1 MFFTHTPPIIY
12 FKNSNFAPCFYFCF
26 MVRTDKFH
34 KWLPLVIL
42 TVAGFTFNTSELIP
56 IGLLSDIA
64 ADFGVTEAHAG
75 LLITIYAWVVALLSL
90 PLTLYFS
97 RVNFRTL
104 MLWIVGI
111 FLVSHIGSILS
122 QGFWTLMASRIGVA
136 CAHSIFWSI
145 APPMAVAVTPG
156 KDRSTA
162 LSAMVAGGGIALV
175 AGLPLGRVLGLIAG
189 WRVTF
194 AALGILAALIFIGLY
209 RTLPSLPQSDASE
222 SRKDILKDVLRSRPL
237 LIIYLITAVIVTGHY
252 TGYSYIEPFM
262 YRIARMPEQ
271 AITLTLCLFGIA
283 GLFGSYIMS
292 RYFRKYP
299 RRIIMCA
306 CFGLPIIMILLLP
319 ASWVHPGLLAILC
332 ILWGLAITIYN
343 IAFQNEI
350 IVFAPENS
358 AVAMSIYSG
367 IFNLGI
373 GSGAFVGGIVCEH
386 GAMENIGYIGGSI
399 ALCAAI
405 YALFRLIPRIK
416 I

>member
-1 MFFTHTPPIIY
+1 MTIRY
-12 FKNSNFAPCFYFCF
+12 FIF
-26 MVRTDKFH
+26 MVRLNKFH

-64 ADFGVTEAHAG
+64 ADFGITEARAG

-97 RVNFRTL
+97 RVNFRRL
-104 MLWIVGI
+104 MLCIVAI
-111 FLVSHIGSILS
+111 FFVSHIGSVLA
-122 QGFWTLMASRIGVA
+122 QGYWTLMASRIGVA

-156 KDRSTA
+156 KSRATA

-175 AGLPLGRVLGLIAG
+175 AGLPLGRVLGLVAG

-194 AALGILAALIFIGLY
+194 AALGLLAGLIFIGLY
-209 RTLPSLPQSDASE
+209 LTLPSLPQNDASE
-222 SRKDILKDVLRSRPL
+222 SRKNILKDVLCCRPL
-237 LIIYLITAVIVTGHY
+237 LMIYIITAVIVTGHY

-262 YRIARMPEQ
+262 YRVVHMQEQ
-271 AITLTLCLFGIA
+271 AITLTLSLFGIA
-283 GLFGSYIMS
+283 GLLGSYIMS
-292 RYFRKYP
+292 RYFPKYP
-299 RRIIMCA
+299 RRIILST
-306 CFGLPIIMILLLP
+306 CFGMPVIMLLLLP
-319 ASWVHPGLLAILC
+319 VSWIHPGLLALLC
-332 ILWGLAITIYN
+332 ILWGLAMTLYN

-350 IVFAPENS
+350 ILFSPHNS

-386 GAMENIGYIGGSI
+386 GSMENIGYIGGMI
-399 ALCAAI
+399 ALSAAI
-405 YALFRLIPRIK
+405 YALFRFIPRIK

>member
-1 MFFTHTPPIIY
+1 MTIRY
-12 FKNSNFAPCFYFCF
+12 FIF
-26 MVRTDKFH
+26 MVRLNKFH

-64 ADFGVTEAHAG
+64 ADFGITEARAG

-97 RVNFRTL
+97 RVNFRRL
-104 MLWIVGI
+104 MLWIVAI
-111 FLVSHIGSILS
+111 FFVSHIGSVLA
-122 QGFWTLMASRIGVA
+122 QGYWTLMASRIGVA

-156 KDRSTA
+156 KSRATA

-175 AGLPLGRVLGLIAG
+175 AGLPLGRVLGLVAG

-194 AALGILAALIFIGLY
+194 AALGLLAGLIFIGLY
-209 RTLPSLPQSDASE
+209 LTLPSLPQNDASE
-222 SRKDILKDVLRSRPL
+222 SRKNILKDVLCCRPL
-237 LIIYLITAVIVTGHY
+237 LMIYIITAVIVTGHY

-262 YRIARMPEQ
+262 YRVVHMQEQ
-271 AITLTLCLFGIA
+271 AITLTLSLFGIA
-283 GLFGSYIMS
+283 GLLGSYIMS
-292 RYFRKYP
+292 RYFPKYP
-299 RRIIMCA
+299 RRIILSA
-306 CFGLPIIMILLLP
+306 CFGMPVIMLLLLP
-319 ASWVHPGLLAILC
+319 VSWIHPGLLALLC
-332 ILWGLAITIYN
+332 ILWGLAMTLYN

-350 IVFAPENS
+350 ILFSPHNS

-386 GAMENIGYIGGSI
+386 GSMENIGYIGGMI
-399 ALCAAI
+399 ALSAAI
-405 YALFRLIPRIK
+405 YALFRFIPRMK

>member
-1 MFFTHTPPIIY
+1 MTIRY
-12 FKNSNFAPCFYFCF
+12 FIF
-26 MVRTDKFH
+26 MVRFNKFH

-64 ADFGVTEAHAG
+64 ADFSITEARAG

-97 RVNFRTL
+97 RVNFRKL
-104 MLWIVGI
+104 MLWIVAI
-111 FLVSHIGSILS
+111 FFVSHIGSVLA
-122 QGFWTLMASRIGVA
+122 QGYWTLMASRIGVA

-156 KDRSTA
+156 KSRATA

-175 AGLPLGRVLGLIAG
+175 AGLPLGRVLGLVAG

-194 AALGILAALIFIGLY
+194 AALGLLAGLIFIGLY
-209 RTLPSLPQSDASE
+209 LTLPSLPQNDASE
-222 SRKDILKDVLRSRPL
+222 SRKNILKDVLCCRPL
-237 LIIYLITAVIVTGHY
+237 LMIYIITAVIVTGHY

-262 YRIARMPEQ
+262 YRVVHMQEQ
-271 AITLTLCLFGIA
+271 AITLTLSLFGVA
-283 GLFGSYIMS
+283 GLLGSYIMS
-292 RYFRKYP
+292 RYFPKYP
-299 RRIIMCA
+299 RRIILSA
-306 CFGLPIIMILLLP
+306 CFGMPVIMLLLFP
-319 ASWVHPGLLAILC
+319 VSWIHPGLLALLC
-332 ILWGLAITIYN
+332 ILWGLAMTLYN

-350 IVFAPENS
+350 ILFSPHNS

-386 GAMENIGYIGGSI
+386 GSMENIGYIGGMI
-399 ALCAAI
+399 ALSAAI
-405 YALFRLIPRIK
+405 YALFRFIPRMK

>member
-1 MFFTHTPPIIY
+1 
-12 FKNSNFAPCFYFCF
+12 
-26 MVRTDKFH
+26 MVRLNKFH

-64 ADFGVTEAHAG
+64 ADFGITEARAG

-97 RVNFRTL
+97 RVNFRRL
-104 MLWIVGI
+104 MLCIVAI
-111 FLVSHIGSILS
+111 FFVSHIGSVLA
-122 QGFWTLMASRIGVA
+122 QGYWTLMASRIGVA

-156 KDRSTA
+156 KSRATA

-175 AGLPLGRVLGLIAG
+175 AGLPLGRVLGLVAG

-194 AALGILAALIFIGLY
+194 AALGLLAGLIFIGLY
-209 RTLPSLPQSDASE
+209 LTLPSLPQNDASE
-222 SRKDILKDVLRSRPL
+222 SRKNILKDVLCCRPL
-237 LIIYLITAVIVTGHY
+237 LMIYIITAVIVTGHY
-252 TGYSYIEPFM
+252 TGYTYIEPFM
-262 YRIARMPEQ
+262 YRVVHMQEQ
-271 AITLTLCLFGIA
+271 AITLTLSLFGIA
-283 GLFGSYIMS
+283 GLLGSYIMS
-292 RYFRKYP
+292 RYFPKYP
-299 RRIIMCA
+299 RRIILSA
-306 CFGLPIIMILLLP
+306 CFGMPVIMLLLLP
-319 ASWVHPGLLAILC
+319 VSWIHPGLLALLC
-332 ILWGLAITIYN
+332 ILWGLAMTLYN

-350 IVFAPENS
+350 ILFSPHNS

-386 GAMENIGYIGGSI
+386 GSMENIGYIGGMI
-399 ALCAAI
+399 ALSAAI
-405 YALFRLIPRIK
+405 YALFRFIPRIK

>member
-1 MFFTHTPPIIY
+1 MTIRY
-12 FKNSNFAPCFYFCF
+12 FIF
-26 MVRTDKFH
+26 MVRLNKFH

-64 ADFGVTEAHAG
+64 ADFGITEARAG

-97 RVNFRTL
+97 RVNFRRL
-104 MLWIVGI
+104 MLCIVAI
-111 FLVSHIGSILS
+111 FFVSHIGSVLA
-122 QGFWTLMASRIGVA
+122 QGYWTLMASRIGVA

-156 KDRSTA
+156 KSRATA

-175 AGLPLGRVLGLIAG
+175 AGLPLGRVLGLVAG

-194 AALGILAALIFIGLY
+194 AALGLLAGLIFIGLY
-209 RTLPSLPQSDASE
+209 LTLPSLPQNDASE
-222 SRKDILKDVLRSRPL
+222 SRKNILKDVLCCRPL
-237 LIIYLITAVIVTGHY
+237 LMIYIITAVIVTGHY

-262 YRIARMPEQ
+262 YRVVHMQEQ
-271 AITLTLCLFGIA
+271 AITLTLSLFGIA
-283 GLFGSYIMS
+283 GLLGSYIMS
-292 RYFRKYP
+292 RYFPKYP
-299 RRIIMCA
+299 RRIILSA
-306 CFGLPIIMILLLP
+306 CFGMPVIMLLLLP
-319 ASWVHPGLLAILC
+319 VSWIHPGLLALLC
-332 ILWGLAITIYN
+332 ILWGLAMTLYN

-350 IVFAPENS
+350 ILFSPHNS

-373 GSGAFVGGIVCEH
+373 GSGAFVGGIACEH
-386 GAMENIGYIGGSI
+386 GSMENIGYIGGMI
-399 ALCAAI
+399 ALSAAI
-405 YALFRLIPRIK
+405 YALFRFIPRIK

>member
-1 MFFTHTPPIIY
+1 
-12 FKNSNFAPCFYFCF
+12 
-26 MVRTDKFH
+26 MVRFNKFH

-64 ADFGVTEAHAG
+64 ADFSITEARAG

-97 RVNFRTL
+97 RVNFRRL
-104 MLWIVGI
+104 MLCIVAI
-111 FLVSHIGSILS
+111 FFVSHIGSVLA
-122 QGFWTLMASRIGVA
+122 QGYWTLMASRIGVA

-156 KDRSTA
+156 KSRATA

-175 AGLPLGRVLGLIAG
+175 AGLPLGRVLGLVAG

-194 AALGILAALIFIGLY
+194 AALGLLAGLIFIGLY
-209 RTLPSLPQSDASE
+209 LTLPSLPQNDASE
-222 SRKDILKDVLRSRPL
+222 SRKNILKDVLCCRPL
-237 LIIYLITAVIVTGHY
+237 LMIYIITAVIVTGHY

-262 YRIARMPEQ
+262 YRVVHMQEQ
-271 AITLTLCLFGIA
+271 AITLTLSLFGVA
-283 GLFGSYIMS
+283 GLLGSYIMS
-292 RYFRKYP
+292 RYFPKYP
-299 RRIIMCA
+299 RRIILSA
-306 CFGLPIIMILLLP
+306 CFGMPVIMLLLFP
-319 ASWVHPGLLAILC
+319 VSWIHPGLLALLC
-332 ILWGLAITIYN
+332 ILWGLAMTLYN

-350 IVFAPENS
+350 ILFSPHNS

-386 GAMENIGYIGGSI
+386 GSMENIGYIGGMI
-399 ALCAAI
+399 ALSAAI
-405 YALFRLIPRIK
+405 YALFRFIPRMK

>member
-1 MFFTHTPPIIY
+1 MTIRY
-12 FKNSNFAPCFYFCF
+12 FIF
-26 MVRTDKFH
+26 MVRFNKFH

-64 ADFGVTEAHAG
+64 ADFGITEARAG

-97 RVNFRTL
+97 RVNFRRL
-104 MLWIVGI
+104 MLCIVAI
-111 FLVSHIGSILS
+111 FFVSHIGSVLA
-122 QGFWTLMASRIGVA
+122 QGYWTLMASRIGVA

-156 KDRSTA
+156 KSRATA

-175 AGLPLGRVLGLIAG
+175 AGLPLGRVLGLVAG

-194 AALGILAALIFIGLY
+194 AALGLLAGLIFIGLY
-209 RTLPSLPQSDASE
+209 LTLPSLPQNDASE
-222 SRKDILKDVLRSRPL
+222 SRKNILKDVLCCRPL
-237 LIIYLITAVIVTGHY
+237 LMIYIITAVIVTGHY

-262 YRIARMPEQ
+262 YRVVHMQEQ
-271 AITLTLCLFGIA
+271 AITLTLSLFGVA
-283 GLFGSYIMS
+283 GLLGSYIMS
-292 RYFRKYP
+292 RYFPKYP
-299 RRIIMCA
+299 RRIILSA
-306 CFGLPIIMILLLP
+306 CFGMPVIMLLLFP
-319 ASWVHPGLLAILC
+319 VSWIHPGLLALLC
-332 ILWGLAITIYN
+332 ILWGLAMTLYN

-350 IVFAPENS
+350 ILFSPHNS

-386 GAMENIGYIGGSI
+386 GSMENIGYIGGMI
-399 ALCAAI
+399 ALSAAI
-405 YALFRLIPRIK
+405 YALFRFIPRMK

>member
-1 MFFTHTPPIIY
+1 MTIRY
-12 FKNSNFAPCFYFCF
+12 FIF
-26 MVRTDKFH
+26 MVRFNKFH

-64 ADFGVTEAHAG
+64 ADFSITEARAG

-97 RVNFRTL
+97 RVNFRRL
-104 MLWIVGI
+104 MLCIVAI
-111 FLVSHIGSILS
+111 FFVSHIGSVLA
-122 QGFWTLMASRIGVA
+122 QGYWTLMASRIGVA

-156 KDRSTA
+156 KSRATA

-175 AGLPLGRVLGLIAG
+175 AGLPLGRVLGLVAG

-194 AALGILAALIFIGLY
+194 AALGLLAGLIFIGLY
-209 RTLPSLPQSDASE
+209 LTLPSLPQNDASE
-222 SRKDILKDVLRSRPL
+222 SRKNILKDVLCCRPL
-237 LIIYLITAVIVTGHY
+237 LMIYIITAVIVTGHY

-262 YRIARMPEQ
+262 YRVVHMQEQ
-271 AITLTLCLFGIA
+271 AITLTLSLFGVA
-283 GLFGSYIMS
+283 GLLGSYIMS
-292 RYFRKYP
+292 RYFPKYP
-299 RRIIMCA
+299 RRIILSA
-306 CFGLPIIMILLLP
+306 CFGMPVIMLLLFP
-319 ASWVHPGLLAILC
+319 VSWIHPGLLALLC
-332 ILWGLAITIYN
+332 ILWGLAMTLYN

-350 IVFAPENS
+350 ILFSPHNS

-386 GAMENIGYIGGSI
+386 GSMENIGYIGGMI
-399 ALCAAI
+399 ALSAAI
-405 YALFRLIPRIK
+405 YALFRFIPRMK

>member
-1 MFFTHTPPIIY
+1 MTIRY
-12 FKNSNFAPCFYFCF
+12 FIF
-26 MVRTDKFH
+26 MVRFNKFH

-64 ADFGVTEAHAG
+64 ADFGITEARAG

-97 RVNFRTL
+97 RVNFRRL
-104 MLWIVGI
+104 MLCIVAI
-111 FLVSHIGSILS
+111 FFVSHIGSVLA
-122 QGFWTLMASRIGVA
+122 QGYWTLMASRIGVA

-156 KDRSTA
+156 KSRATA

-175 AGLPLGRVLGLIAG
+175 AGLPLGRVLGLVAG

-194 AALGILAALIFIGLY
+194 AALGLLAGLIFIGLY
-209 RTLPSLPQSDASE
+209 LTLPSLPQNDASE
-222 SRKDILKDVLRSRPL
+222 SRKNILKDVLCCRPL
-237 LIIYLITAVIVTGHY
+237 LMIYIITAVIVTGHY

-262 YRIARMPEQ
+262 YRVVHMQEQ
-271 AITLTLCLFGIA
+271 AITLTLSLFGVA
-283 GLFGSYIMS
+283 GLLGSYIMS
-292 RYFRKYP
+292 RYFPKYP
-299 RRIIMCA
+299 RRIILSA
-306 CFGLPIIMILLLP
+306 CFGMPVIMLLLLP
-319 ASWVHPGLLAILC
+319 VSWIHPGLLALLC
-332 ILWGLAITIYN
+332 ILWGLAMTLYN

-350 IVFAPENS
+350 ILFSPHNS

-386 GAMENIGYIGGSI
+386 GSMENIGYIGGMI
-399 ALCAAI
+399 ALSAAI
-405 YALFRLIPRIK
+405 YALFRFIPRMK

>member
-1 MFFTHTPPIIY
+1 MTIRY
-12 FKNSNFAPCFYFCF
+12 FIF
-26 MVRTDKFH
+26 MVRLNKFH

-64 ADFGVTEAHAG
+64 ADFGITEARAG

-97 RVNFRTL
+97 RVNFRRL
-104 MLWIVGI
+104 MLCIVAI
-111 FLVSHIGSILS
+111 FFVSHIGSVLA
-122 QGFWTLMASRIGVA
+122 QGYWTLMASRVGVA

-156 KDRSTA
+156 KSRATA

-175 AGLPLGRVLGLIAG
+175 AGLPLGRVLGLVAG

-194 AALGILAALIFIGLY
+194 AALGLLAGLIFIGLY
-209 RTLPSLPQSDASE
+209 LTLPSLPQNDASE
-222 SRKDILKDVLRSRPL
+222 SRKNILKDVLCCRPL
-237 LIIYLITAVIVTGHY
+237 LMIYIITAVIVTGHY

-262 YRIARMPEQ
+262 YRVVHMQEQ
-271 AITLTLCLFGIA
+271 AITLTLSLFGIA
-283 GLFGSYIMS
+283 GLLGSYIMS
-292 RYFRKYP
+292 RYFPKYP
-299 RRIIMCA
+299 RRIILSA
-306 CFGLPIIMILLLP
+306 CFGMPVIMLLLLP
-319 ASWVHPGLLAILC
+319 VSWIHPGLLALLC
-332 ILWGLAITIYN
+332 ILWGLAMTLYN

-350 IVFAPENS
+350 ILFSPHNS

-386 GAMENIGYIGGSI
+386 GSMENIGYIGGMI
-399 ALCAAI
+399 ALSAAI
-405 YALFRLIPRIK
+405 YALFRFIPRIK

>member
-1 MFFTHTPPIIY
+1 MTIRY
-12 FKNSNFAPCFYFCF
+12 FIF
-26 MVRTDKFH
+26 MVRFNKFH
-34 KWLPLVIL
+34 KWLPLIIL

-64 ADFGVTEAHAG
+64 ADFGITEARAG

-97 RVNFRTL
+97 RVNFRRL
-104 MLWIVGI
+104 MLCIVAI
-111 FLVSHIGSILS
+111 FFVSHIGSVLA
-122 QGFWTLMASRIGVA
+122 QGYWTLMASRIGVA

-156 KDRSTA
+156 KSRATA

-175 AGLPLGRVLGLIAG
+175 AGLPLGRVLGLVAG

-194 AALGILAALIFIGLY
+194 AALGLLAGLIFIGLY
-209 RTLPSLPQSDASE
+209 LTLPSLPQNDASE
-222 SRKDILKDVLRSRPL
+222 SRKNILKDVLCCRPL
-237 LIIYLITAVIVTGHY
+237 LMIYIITAVIVTGHY

-262 YRIARMPEQ
+262 YRVVHMQEQ
-271 AITLTLCLFGIA
+271 AITLTLSLFGIA
-283 GLFGSYIMS
+283 GLLGSYIMS
-292 RYFRKYP
+292 RYFPKYP
-299 RRIIMCA
+299 RRIILSA
-306 CFGLPIIMILLLP
+306 CFGMPVIMLLLLP
-319 ASWVHPGLLAILC
+319 VSWIHPGLLALLC
-332 ILWGLAITIYN
+332 ILWGLAMTLYN

-350 IVFAPENS
+350 ILFSPHNS

-386 GAMENIGYIGGSI
+386 GSMENIGYIGGMI
-399 ALCAAI
+399 ALSAAI
-405 YALFRLIPRIK
+405 YALFRFIPRMK

>member
-1 MFFTHTPPIIY
+1 MTIRY
-12 FKNSNFAPCFYFCF
+12 FIF
-26 MVRTDKFH
+26 MVRFNKFH
-34 KWLPLVIL
+34 KWLPLIIL

-64 ADFGVTEAHAG
+64 ADFGITEARAG

-97 RVNFRTL
+97 RVNFRRL
-104 MLWIVGI
+104 MLCIVAI
-111 FLVSHIGSILS
+111 FFVSHIGSVLA
-122 QGFWTLMASRIGVA
+122 QGYWTLMASRIGVA

-156 KDRSTA
+156 KSRATA

-175 AGLPLGRVLGLIAG
+175 AGLPLGRVLGLVAG

-194 AALGILAALIFIGLY
+194 AALGLLAGLIFIGLY
-209 RTLPSLPQSDASE
+209 LTLPSLPQNDASE
-222 SRKDILKDVLRSRPL
+222 SRKNILKDVLCCRPL
-237 LIIYLITAVIVTGHY
+237 LMIYIITAVIVTGHY

-262 YRIARMPEQ
+262 YRVVHMQEQ
-271 AITLTLCLFGIA
+271 AITLTLSLFGVA
-283 GLFGSYIMS
+283 GLLGSYIMS
-292 RYFRKYP
+292 RYFPKYP
-299 RRIIMCA
+299 RRIILSA
-306 CFGLPIIMILLLP
+306 CFGMPVIMLLLLP
-319 ASWVHPGLLAILC
+319 VSWIHPVLLALLC
-332 ILWGLAITIYN
+332 ILWGLAMTLYN

-350 IVFAPENS
+350 ILFSPHNS

-386 GAMENIGYIGGSI
+386 GSMENIGYIGGMI
-399 ALCAAI
+399 ALSAAI
-405 YALFRLIPRIK
+405 YALFRFIPRMK

>member
-1 MFFTHTPPIIY
+1 MTIRY
-12 FKNSNFAPCFYFCF
+12 FIF
-26 MVRTDKFH
+26 MVRLNKFH

-64 ADFGVTEAHAG
+64 ADFGITEARAG

-97 RVNFRTL
+97 RVNFRRL
-104 MLWIVGI
+104 MLCIVAI
-111 FLVSHIGSILS
+111 FFVSHKGSVLA
-122 QGFWTLMASRIGVA
+122 QGYWTLMASRIGVA

-156 KDRSTA
+156 KSRATA

-175 AGLPLGRVLGLIAG
+175 AGLPLGRVLGLVAG

-194 AALGILAALIFIGLY
+194 AALGLLAGLIFIGLY
-209 RTLPSLPQSDASE
+209 LTLPSLPQNDASE
-222 SRKDILKDVLRSRPL
+222 SRKNILKDVLCCRPL
-237 LIIYLITAVIVTGHY
+237 LMIYIITAVIVTGHY

-262 YRIARMPEQ
+262 YRVVHMQEQ
-271 AITLTLCLFGIA
+271 AITLTLSLFGIA
-283 GLFGSYIMS
+283 GLLGSYIMS
-292 RYFRKYP
+292 RYFPKYP
-299 RRIIMCA
+299 RRIILSA
-306 CFGLPIIMILLLP
+306 CFGMPVIMLLLLP
-319 ASWVHPGLLAILC
+319 VSWIHPGLLALLC
-332 ILWGLAITIYN
+332 ILWGLAMTLYN

-350 IVFAPENS
+350 ILFSPHNS

-386 GAMENIGYIGGSI
+386 GSMENIGYIGGMI
-399 ALCAAI
+399 ALSAAI
-405 YALFRLIPRIK
+405 YALFRFIPRIK